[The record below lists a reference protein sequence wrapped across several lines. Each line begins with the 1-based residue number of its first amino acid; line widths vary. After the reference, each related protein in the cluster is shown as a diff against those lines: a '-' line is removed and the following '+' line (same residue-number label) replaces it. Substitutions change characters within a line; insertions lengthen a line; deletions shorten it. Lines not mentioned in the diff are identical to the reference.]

1 MMRYS
6 PLAVHCTSLCFDVI
20 QSQYFDEMTAED
32 IKHSKE
38 DIYLLLKGRTY
49 MLPHQFWREDM
60 FLDMVANSVVEVLYQ
75 CRHHRSKRDVDWV
88 LSFVERQIGLAIERA
103 RH

>member
-1 MMRYS
+1 MQYS
-6 PLAVHCTSLCFDVI
+6 PLAVHCTSLCIDVI
-20 QSQYFDEMTAED
+20 QSEYFDDMTMED
-32 IKHSKE
+32 IKQSKE

-49 MLPHQFWREDM
+49 MLPHQYWREDV

-75 CRHHRSKRDVDWV
+75 CRNHHIKRDTQWI
-88 LSFVERQIGLAIERA
+88 LCFVERQISLAIEKA